1 MIRKGWYDR
10 LRYSSLFR
18 LYQKVFKPKD
28 LKAEQKEIRFYQSF
42 LSPSHLI
49 FDIGAYD
56 GHKTAAFLRLAKK
69 VVCCEPDSRN
79 LEILRTRFQNKPVA
93 IESVA
98 VADNTGFVVLHTHHP
113 GSAFNT
119 ISQRWK
125 SLLEEDELVKWNEK
139 IRFSEE
145 TRVPATTL
153 DALIEKY
160 GLPDFVKIDV
170 EGAESLVLRGLSQ
183 AIPALSFESLFPEYR
198 EPLLDCLHRLLAINA
213 GYLFN
218 IAVNE
223 ALILPSFVDIKEL
236 MHHLDNSAITHLE
249 IVARLHHAGNTER
262 S

>member
-28 LKAEQKEIRFYQSF
+28 LEAEQKEIRFYQSF
-42 LSPSHLI
+42 LSPSRLI

-79 LEILRTRFQNKPVA
+79 LEILRTRFRNKPVA
-93 IESVA
+93 IEPVA
-98 VADNTGFVVLHTHHP
+98 VADKIGFVVLHTHHP

-119 ISQRWK
+119 ISQQWK
-125 SLLEEDELVKWNEK
+125 SLLEEDDLAKWNEK
-139 IRFSEE
+139 IRFSDE
-145 TRVPATTL
+145 TSVPATTL
-153 DALIEKY
+153 DSLIDKY
-160 GLPDFVKIDV
+160 GLPNFVKIDV
-170 EGAESLVLRGLSQ
+170 EGAEMHVLRGLSQ
-183 AIPALSFESLFPEYR
+183 AIPALSFESLLPEYR
-198 EPLLDCLHRLLAINA
+198 ESLLACLERLLEIDP

-223 ALILPSFVDIKEL
+223 ALVLPSFVKAKEL
-236 MHHLDNSAITHLE
+236 MQHLDNSAITHLE
-249 IVARLHHAGNTER
+249 IVARLHHPGNTDR